1 MITLHGMPVTHTRG
15 WGVRKF
21 YKFID
26 NITINNTNL
35 YITRT
40 SHTDSAGIVIGY
52 FIDNDETFL
61 RVAMLTLSNSEPD
74 RLYIDPKW
82 DDCGLEDLMIS
93 TFHKEMSK
101 SG

>member
-1 MITLHGMPVTHTRG
+1 MKSSHVRG
-15 WGVRKF
+15 WYAKKF

-26 NITINNTNL
+26 IITINNTNL
-35 YITRT
+35 HITRT

-52 FIDNDETFL
+52 FIDDNETFL
-61 RVAMLTLSNSEPD
+61 RVAMLTLGNSEPD

-82 DDCGLEDLMIS
+82 TDCELEDLMIS
-93 TFHKEMSK
+93 TFHKEMPK

>member
-1 MITLHGMPVTHTRG
+1 VRG
-15 WGVRKF
+15 WYAKKF

-61 RVAMLTLSNSEPD
+61 RVAMLTLSNNEPD
-74 RLYIDPKW
+74 RLYINPEW
-82 DDCGLEDLMIS
+82 VDCELEDLMIS
-93 TFHKEMSK
+93 TLHKEMSK